1 MGSTK
6 ILIAASI
13 MVVITTLM
21 GAVPG
26 LAKEIIVG
34 DEAGWKLDFNYQD
47 WAKGKDFQV
56 GDKLS
61 MIIYLLFFYFASIF
75 SLLSHIEI

>member
-6 ILIAASI
+6 ILITASI

-26 LAKEIIVG
+26 LAKEITVG

-61 MIIYLLFFYFASIF
+61 MIIYYFTSIF
-75 SLLSHIEI
+75 SYCPTLKFQVNM

>member
-1 MGSTK
+1 
-6 ILIAASI
+6 

-47 WAKGKDFQV
+47 WTKGKDFQV

-61 MIIYLLFFYFASIF
+61 MIIYLFIIFILPVFFPTVP
-75 SLLSHIEI
+75 H